1 MLQRNA
7 VVYGGC
13 GLEDVG
19 ITVHGGGPKMLRF
32 VKMYSDLLRIC
43 IDCMATVFGAL
54 ERKRGNGMANR
65 K

>member
-19 ITVHGGGPKMLRF
+19 ITVHGGGSKMLRF
-32 VKMYSDLLRIC
+32 VQMYSDLLR
-43 IDCMATVFGAL
+43 VGSVEGGAVWIRIF
-54 ERKRGNGMANR
+54 ESYGCKS
-65 K
+65 